1 MDTQNQFLIFCFC
14 ILIGFTGGIIYEIFS
29 IIRLILRVDC
39 KKIKILSVILDLL
52 FCLFF
57 AIFCVFAAYLLHF
70 PAFRIYMWIGYL
82 CGLCIYL
89 KILHRILAFL
99 EKLCYNTIIKIVKGT
114 KRRKALPK
122 GGKEL

>member
-14 ILIGFTGGIIYEIFS
+14 ILIGFAGGILYEIFS
-29 IIRLILRVDC
+29 IIRLILGVYR
-39 KKIKILSVILDLL
+39 KKIKILSVTLDLL
-52 FCLFF
+52 FCLIF

>member
-29 IIRLILRVDC
+29 IIRLILRVDR
-39 KKIKILSVILDLL
+39 KKIKILSVTLDLL
-52 FCLFF
+52 FCLIF
-57 AIFCVFAAYLLHF
+57 AIFCVFAAYLLYF

-99 EKLCYNTIIKIVKGT
+99 EKLCYNVLNKMLKWQKS
-114 KRRKALPK
+114 KRNL
-122 GGKEL
+122 